1 MRKKQSKFNNICTIQ
16 TSVIQKRKEREAT
29 ILKNAK
35 LTEEQR
41 SKWLGVITND
51 YISSEE
57 SDSDDTITLYQPEWR
72 SDYVTKMFE
81 RIDAYTAN
89 LKSPQARRQTKRRTV
104 GAHSR
109 RPQPGD
115 APAWAIKV

>member
-1 MRKKQSKFNNICTIQ
+1 M
-16 TSVIQKRKEREAT
+16 
-29 ILKNAK
+29 LKNTK
-35 LTEEQR
+35 LTEEQCL
-41 SKWLGVITND
+41 KWLGVITNN
-51 YISSEE
+51 YISSKE
-57 SDSDDTITLYQPEWR
+57 SDSDDTITLHQPEWR

-89 LKSPQARRQTKRRTV
+89 LKSPHSRRQTKRRTV
-104 GAHSR
+104 GAHLR